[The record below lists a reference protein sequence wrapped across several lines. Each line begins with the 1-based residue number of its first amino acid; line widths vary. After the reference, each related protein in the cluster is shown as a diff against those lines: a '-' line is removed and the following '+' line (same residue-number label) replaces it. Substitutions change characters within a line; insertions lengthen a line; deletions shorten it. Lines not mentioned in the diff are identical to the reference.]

1 MAEKE
6 TVKSELAKILPEFVD
21 ESGKFVLPTSSSFTP
36 ENNRSDR
43 SGNVEVRWYEDPAAQ
58 AAIIGGGATAG
69 YLGSKLMPPVTNDV
83 RAERKLANLIGQQQA
98 IAPQIETARA
108 PVTAAQTAA
117 DAARAEVA
125 RNRML
130 MEAVTKRAMDLGID
144 PRDFV
149 RSPELF
155 EKAMAPE
162 AGYGSKNWF
171 KSEYGNV
178 NPIVENRLTGKGGA
192 KEAVG
197 QYMATEPKAQ
207 RVVGPTVQQE
217 SGVLRPRGTGPEA
230 TRAGMMVGNVDKTLQ
245 EAILAAESAKAEHA
259 VAQAA
264 MNPRLEN
271 EASKLERQIA
281 GQRADIQAAAQK
293 GPGTLD
299 RMAKMLSGP
308 KTSAGLGALSA
319 YKLPQAYKELTEGD
333 YRNALLHGLEGVSG
347 GLMLAPHPLV
357 KALGLA
363 AAAPAYAFEYGP
375 QAYDAFRQLFNS
387 SDQKKK

>member
-6 TVKSELAKILPEFVD
+6 IAKSELAKILPEFVD
-21 ESGKFVLPTSSSFTP
+21 QSGKFVLPTSSSFAP
-36 ENNRSDR
+36 EPNRSDK
-43 SGNVEVRWYEDPAAQ
+43 SGNVEVSWYEDPAAQ

-69 YLGSKLMPPVTNDV
+69 YLGSKLLPPTTSDV
-83 RAERKLANLIGQQQA
+83 RAERKLANLLGQQEA

-108 PVTAAQTAA
+108 PLVSAQSAA
-117 DAARAEVA
+117 DAAKAELA

-130 MEAVTKRAMDLGID
+130 MEVVTKRAMDLGID

-155 EKAMAPE
+155 EKAMSPE
-162 AGYGSKNWF
+162 AGYGAKNWF

-178 NPIVENRLTGKGGA
+178 NPIIENRLVGKGGA

-197 QYMATEPKAQ
+197 QYVSTEPKAQ
-207 RVVGPTVQQE
+207 QVVGRTVQE
-217 SGVLRPRGTGPEA
+217 PSGILRPAATGREA
-230 TRAGMMVGNVDKTLQ
+230 TQAGMMVGNIDKTLQ
-245 EAILAAESAKAEHA
+245 EAIIAAERAKA
-259 VAQAA
+259 AQAA
-264 MNPRLEN
+264 AEADMNPRLTN
-271 EASKLERQIA
+271 EANKLERQIA
-281 GQRADIQAAAQK
+281 GQRADILAAAEK
-293 GPGTLD
+293 GPGALD

-308 KTSAGLGALSA
+308 KVSAGLGALSA
-319 YKLPQAYKELTEGD
+319 YKLPQAYKEFTEGD

-363 AAAPAYAFEYGP
+363 AAAPTYAFEYGP
-375 QAYDAFRQLFNS
+375 QAYEALQKLFPS
-387 SDQKKK
+387 SSSKKQ